1 MADDEGATNAEATPR
16 RADAPSVADTRNM
29 LAANGLI
36 LMVEACV
43 GYLPVDGNVRAA
55 SERRWHG
62 SMADETT
69 DDDAHRIEAKRRP
82 DVKGL
87 RHEHAERAMRTSASF
102 IQPRAAIREVA
113 PA

>member
-55 SERRWHG
+55 SEMAWHG
-62 SMADETT
+62 ETT